1 MFTLKLFGSGSARY
15 GEQLL
20 DGFPSQQIHLL
31 LCYILLNRH
40 YPVNRETL
48 ASVFWGEYSTA
59 VSKKHLSKAIWRLRR
74 AFQNINIPV
83 EEYLSITPDSISFL
97 DSTQYYLDI
106 EVFEDIVS
114 RYQNIN
120 GNKLLSHQ
128 AKELQEAVSLYSG
141 DLLEGVYLD
150 WALNERERLGLLYQN
165 ALVQLMDYHEVN
177 SAYNHALD
185 YGRLLLRRGET
196 YENVHR
202 KMMRLYWLS
211 GQRSAALSQYKQCQQ
226 ILQQEFNASPSPET
240 VSLYRQIQ
248 RNQLNRPDSPLV
260 STAPPASEL
269 TNAVKRLAV
278 LQKTIEEATS
288 EMRRIERVL
297 SLALLQQK

>member
-1 MFTLKLFGSGSARY
+1 MFTLKLFGSGNARY
-15 GEQLL
+15 GEQSL
-20 DGFPSQQIHLL
+20 DGFPSQQTHLL

-97 DSTQYYLDI
+97 DSTQYSLDI
-106 EVFEDIVS
+106 EVFEDVVL
-114 RYQNIN
+114 RYQNID
-120 GNKLLSHQ
+120 GKKLLPHQ
-128 AKELQEAVSLYSG
+128 AAELEEAVSLYSG

-150 WALNERERLGLLYQN
+150 WALNERERLSLLYQN
-165 ALVQLMDYHEVN
+165 TLVQLMDYHEVN
-177 SAYNHALD
+177 RSYSRALD
-185 YGRLLLRRGET
+185 YGRLLLRRDEA
-196 YENVHR
+196 YENIHR

-211 GQRSAALSQYKQCQQ
+211 GQRSAALTQYKQCQQ
-226 ILQQEFNASPSPET
+226 ILQQEFNASPSPKT

-248 RNQLNRPDSPLV
+248 RNQLDTPDSPVV
-260 STAPPASEL
+260 SIAPSNEL
-269 TNAVKRLAV
+269 TNAIKKLAV
-278 LQKTIEEATS
+278 LQKTIEEATA
-288 EMRRIERVL
+288 EMRRIERVF
-297 SLALLQQK
+297 SLALSQQK